1 MKKSELKELIDKLSA
16 AEERMAALEKGEIQT
31 AQAVESVSQ
40 FLSDFHGYAA
50 ERGVKALAQVGLKLE
65 QFVKTP
71 AIGAEQLTTISFALG
86 VLRGGL
92 QEGSSEGIRAAMV
105 ETLEL
110 IGLEPM
116 VMSMPYSKPS
126 GPSKKSAEGSWTV
139 DSIETSAP
147 PKEPAI
153 VEAVKPESVPAAS
166 APPPRTSG
174 LTGRLGGRIL
184 EGEKGPDGS
193 LRVELPAESVEKVEF
208 LLSPFDSEDTITQ
221 ELVSQDDR
229 VENILKSVKDFMAS
243 FAEGDMNKAQG
254 ILKDLAET
262 QEGGSEMFSEIGGLA
277 RLLHGSFKN
286 ISQTLD
292 PELRVILED
301 RIPDS
306 GNRLE
311 HILKLTEDAAT
322 TTLNHVETIRK
333 RMEEDSQR
341 LSRIGQHLFKLKPV
355 GDAALNRMNENIALL
370 SEMQESL
377 EQTGKDLEAILTSQ
391 GYQDLTGQIIQKVV
405 DFQSD
410 LESKLVG
417 LVSTF
422 GMKVNPNKEYKE
434 ELYGP
439 AHDKLDGALH
449 SQDDVDALLA
459 SFGF

>member
-1 MKKSELKELIDKLSA
+1 MKKSQLKELVDKLAA
-16 AEERMAALEKGEIQT
+16 AEEQMAALERGEIST
-31 AQAVESVSQ
+31 AQSEESVSQ
-40 FLSDFHGYAA
+40 ILSDFHSTAA
-50 ERGVKALAQVGLKLE
+50 DRGVKALAQVGLKLE

-71 AIGAEQLTTISFALG
+71 SIGAEQLTTISFALG

-126 GPSKKSAEGSWTV
+126 APSKKEEVSWTV
-139 DSIETSAP
+139 DSINTAP
-147 PKEPAI
+147 PRKDPVMAE
-153 VEAVKPESVPAAS
+153 EAAVQPPPAATPS
-166 APPPRTSG
+166 PGRVSG
-174 LTGRLGGRIL
+174 LTGRLGGKIL
-184 EGEKGPDGS
+184 QGEEGPDGA

-208 LLSPFDSEDTITQ
+208 LLSPFDAEDTLTQ
-221 ELVSQDDR
+221 QLVSQDDR

-243 FAEGDMNKAQG
+243 FAEGNMGKAQG
-254 ILKDLAET
+254 ILKELAET
-262 QEGGSEMFSEIGGLA
+262 QEDGDEMFSEIGGLA
-277 RLLHGSFKN
+277 RLLHSSFQN

-292 PELRVILED
+292 PELREILED

-311 HILKLTEDAAT
+311 HILQLTEEAAT
-322 TTLNHVETIRK
+322 TTLDHVETIRK
-333 RMEEDSQR
+333 RMEQDAQRMSQI
-341 LSRIGQHLFKLKPV
+341 SQHLVKLKPV
-355 GDAALNRMNENIALL
+355 GDVAQHRMDENLALL

-377 EQTGKDLEAILTSQ
+377 EQTGKDLDVILTSQ

-405 DFQSD
+405 NFQND

-422 GMKVNPNKEYKE
+422 GMKVSPSKKYTE

-439 AHDKLDGALH
+439 AHDKLEGALH
-449 SQDDVDALLA
+449 SQDDIDALLA

>member
-1 MKKSELKELIDKLSA
+1 MKKSQLKELVDKLAA
-16 AEERMAALEKGEIQT
+16 AEEQMAALERGEITT
-31 AQAVESVSQ
+31 AQSVESVSQ
-40 FLSDFHGYAA
+40 ILSEFHSSAA
-50 ERGVKALAQVGLKLE
+50 DRGVKALAQVGLKLE

-71 AIGAEQLTTISFALG
+71 SIGAEQLTTISFALG

-126 GPSKKSAEGSWTV
+126 APSRKQEGSWTV
-139 DSIETSAP
+139 DSIETAP
-147 PKEPAI
+147 PQQEPARAE
-153 VEAVKPESVPAAS
+153 EAAVQ
-166 APPPRTSG
+166 PPPATAPSAGKVSG
-174 LTGRLGGRIL
+174 LTGRLGGKIL
-184 EGEKGPDGS
+184 QGEEGPDGA

-208 LLSPFDSEDTITQ
+208 LLSPFDAEDTLTQ
-221 ELVSQDDR
+221 QLVSQDDR

-243 FAEGDMNKAQG
+243 FAEGNMDKAQG
-254 ILKDLAET
+254 ILKELAEM
-262 QEGGSEMFSEIGGLA
+262 QEEGGELFSEIGGLA
-277 RLLHGSFKN
+277 RLLHSSFKN

-292 PELRVILED
+292 PELREILED

-311 HILKLTEDAAT
+311 HILQLTEEAAT
-322 TTLNHVETIRK
+322 TTLDHVETIRK
-333 RMEEDSQR
+333 RMEQDSQR
-341 LSRIGQHLFKLKPV
+341 LSQIGRHLVKLKPV
-355 GDAALNRMNENIALL
+355 GDVAQHRMDENLALL

-377 EQTGKDLEAILTSQ
+377 EQTGKDLEVILTSQ

-405 DFQSD
+405 NFQND

-422 GMKVNPNKEYKE
+422 GMKVSPGKKYTE

-439 AHDKLDGALH
+439 AHDKVEGALH
-449 SQDDVDALLA
+449 SQDDIDALLA

>member
-1 MKKSELKELIDKLSA
+1 MKKSQLKELVDKLAA
-16 AEERMAALEKGEIQT
+16 AEEQMAALERGEIST
-31 AQAVESVSQ
+31 AQSVESVSQ
-40 FLSDFHGYAA
+40 ILSDFHSTAA
-50 ERGVKALAQVGLKLE
+50 DRGVKALAQVGLKLE

-71 AIGAEQLTTISFALG
+71 SIGAEQLTTISFALG

-126 GPSKKSAEGSWTV
+126 APSKKEEVSWTV
-139 DSIETSAP
+139 DYINTAP
-147 PKEPAI
+147 PRKDPVMAE
-153 VEAVKPESVPAAS
+153 EAAVQPPPAATPS
-166 APPPRTSG
+166 PGRVSG
-174 LTGRLGGRIL
+174 LTGRLGGKIL
-184 EGEKGPDGS
+184 QGEEGPDGA

-208 LLSPFDSEDTITQ
+208 LLSPFDAEDTLTQ
-221 ELVSQDDR
+221 QLVSQDDR

-243 FAEGDMNKAQG
+243 FAEGNMGKAQG
-254 ILKDLAET
+254 ILKELAET
-262 QEGGSEMFSEIGGLA
+262 QEDGDEMFSEIGGLA
-277 RLLHGSFKN
+277 RLLHSSFQN

-292 PELRVILED
+292 PELREILED

-311 HILKLTEDAAT
+311 HILQLTEEAAT
-322 TTLNHVETIRK
+322 TTLDHVETIRK
-333 RMEEDSQR
+333 RMEQDAQRMSQI
-341 LSRIGQHLFKLKPV
+341 SQHLVKLKPV
-355 GDAALNRMNENIALL
+355 GDVAQHRMDENLALL

-377 EQTGKDLEAILTSQ
+377 EQTGKDLDVILTSQ

-405 DFQSD
+405 NFQND

-422 GMKVNPNKEYKE
+422 GMKVSPSKKYTE

-439 AHDKLDGALH
+439 AHDKLEGALH
-449 SQDDVDALLA
+449 SQDDIDALLA